1 MFQPNGAFL
10 GSSNLPMRS
19 LKMSPK
25 RHDQIAK
32 SREQALA
39 AFSCKKAEIDTMLLA
54 CPFSAVITLDYAR
67 DDMT

>member
-1 MFQPNGAFL
+1 
-10 GSSNLPMRS
+10 MRS

-39 AFSCKKAEIDTMLLA
+39 AFCCKKAEIDTMLLA
-54 CPFSAVITLDYAR
+54 CPFSLILDSLV
-67 DDMT
+67 